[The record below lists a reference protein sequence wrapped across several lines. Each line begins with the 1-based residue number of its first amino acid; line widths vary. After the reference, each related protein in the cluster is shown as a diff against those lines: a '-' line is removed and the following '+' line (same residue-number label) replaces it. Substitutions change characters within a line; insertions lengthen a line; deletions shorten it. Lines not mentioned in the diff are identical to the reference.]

1 MFILNT
7 THIII
12 KEFFNLTISV
22 IPYFI
27 IGTIV
32 GALLEVYLKK
42 EFAYKYLN
50 KGIFSIIN
58 ASLLGAVIPGC
69 ACSSMPLAYS
79 LKNKGSSLG
88 TVTSFIVVSP
98 LLSPH
103 TLLLTYAML
112 GFRFAVGRLIFSLA
126 GAIIIGI
133 IFNYF
138 ENKKNKYFIIQN
150 KPCVEEDCDTCA
162 DENQKT
168 NFFNCWISIIKKI
181 GKYFL
186 IGMFL
191 ASLLTALIPEEAIP
205 RYIGSNGILAYLSAV
220 LIGVPLYVCEG
231 EEIPLTLALLKLG
244 LNTGP
249 ALSFLLGSVGT
260 CIPTMLM
267 ARKVIG
273 NIPTV
278 FYILFWLIFAT
289 SSGILFNTLFN

>member
-1 MFILNT
+1 MFILDT
-7 THIII
+7 IYIII
-12 KEFFNLTISV
+12 KEFFSLTLSV

-58 ASLLGAVIPGC
+58 ASLLGAAIPGC

-88 TVTSFIVVSP
+88 TVTSFIVVAP

-112 GFRFAVGRLIFSLA
+112 GFKFAFGRLIFSLS

-133 IFNYF
+133 VFNYF
-138 ENKKNKYFIIQN
+138 ENKKNKYFIIQEAT
-150 KPCVEEDCDTCA
+150 CTEEDCDTCV
-162 DENQKT
+162 DETKKPD
-168 NFFNCWISIIKKI
+168 FFNSWLLIIKKI

-191 ASLLTALIPEEAIP
+191 ASLLTTLIPEEAIP
-205 RYIGSNGILAYLSAV
+205 KYIGSSGMLAYLTAV

-244 LNTGP
+244 LDKGP
-249 ALSFLLGSVGT
+249 ALSFLLGSIGT

-273 NIPTV
+273 NMPTI
-278 FYILFWLIFAT
+278 FYILFWFIFAT
-289 SSGILFNTLFN
+289 GSGILFSILFN